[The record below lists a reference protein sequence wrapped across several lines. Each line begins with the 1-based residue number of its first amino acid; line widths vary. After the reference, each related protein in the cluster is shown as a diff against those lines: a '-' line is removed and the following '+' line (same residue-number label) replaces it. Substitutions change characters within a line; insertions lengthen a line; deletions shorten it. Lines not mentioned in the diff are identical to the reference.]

1 MSHYTLRSL
10 TATALAASLLTPPA
24 AIAAN
29 HREAPITALD
39 HKADITD
46 WYAFVSYDDPSKV
59 TMILCVDPLLEP
71 ANGPTLFPFD
81 PAVIYSLKVDN
92 NFDGQE
98 DVWFE
103 VKFVDQQRLPGVF
116 VSHVGA
122 SNGLNAPPNS
132 PAPVPPGTPIVPPAI
147 TALDGPGSEGIGYR
161 QRYKVWM
168 ARKQPDGTVTKTELT
183 GGQTLY
189 AVPSNVGPR
198 TMPDYPSLAAQG
210 IYSLPNGV
218 RLFAGTTDD
227 AFWIDLGAA
236 FDSLNFRVTGFP
248 VPGVL
253 SDVQDADDTQNFA
266 SDTVSGF
273 NVNTI
278 AIEVP
283 IKMLTQDGKRH
294 LPTDP
299 LATIGTWGTTSRRQ
313 TTVRR
318 SPLPPQNSGPLK
330 QVQRMGNPLFNELL
344 IGIGSKDRF
353 SMDQPYLDSQFS
365 NFYLDPLLAR
375 VLNAI
380 YNNPPYPV
388 GTLNVPDAPR
398 LDLAPL
404 VQYAPPIAAPGTPAG
419 PLADL
424 LRLNTGVPP
433 TPAGQRKRLG
443 LLAGDAAGFPNG
455 RRVSDDVTDISAR
468 AVAGV
473 LAGPPF
479 DGFPN
484 NRIGDGVNT
493 NDKPYQETFPYVA
506 FANDGRNGR
515 HINPGEPGG
524 GPIE

>member
-1 MSHYTLRSL
+1 
-10 TATALAASLLTPPA
+10 
-24 AIAAN
+24 
-29 HREAPITALD
+29 
-39 HKADITD
+39 
-46 WYAFVSYDDPSKV
+46 
-59 TMILCVDPLLEP
+59 
-71 ANGPTLFPFD
+71 
-81 PAVIYSLKVDN
+81 
-92 NFDGQE
+92 
-98 DVWFE
+98 
-103 VKFVDQQRLPGVF
+103 
-116 VSHVGA
+116 
-122 SNGLNAPPNS
+122 
-132 PAPVPPGTPIVPPAI
+132 
-147 TALDGPGSEGIGYR
+147 
-161 QRYKVWM
+161 M